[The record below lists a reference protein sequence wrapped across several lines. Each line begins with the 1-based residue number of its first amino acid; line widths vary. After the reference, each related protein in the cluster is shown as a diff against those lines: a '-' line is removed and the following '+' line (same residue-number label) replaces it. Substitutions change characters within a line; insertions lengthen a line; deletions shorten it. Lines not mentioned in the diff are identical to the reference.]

1 MFSSK
6 DGKMIIL
13 SSPSGAGKTTL
24 VKKISK
30 QKNYKISIS
39 HTTREPRANEI
50 DGVDYFF
57 ISENDFQKL
66 IKKNAFLEYANVFKN
81 LYGSTKD
88 QVFNNLE
95 NGHNVL
101 FDIDWQGTKQLKK
114 IKDLSIVTFFI
125 IPPNLKILKE
135 RLLNR
140 HEGQEKLVEERM
152 NKFNEE
158 LSHWNEY
165 DYVLVN
171 DNLEICYNQILDLII
186 KSKKGEKQD
195 QDLEKLEKNIKDL
208 SK

>member
-101 FDIDWQGTKQLKK
+101 FDIDWQGTKQ
-114 IKDLSIVTFFI
+114 IKSQILNYELITFFI
-125 IPPNLKILKE
+125 LPPSREILLE
-135 RLLNR
+135 RLISRGENKEEVIKMRMQQFDKDVLHWIDYDFVVVN
-140 HEGQEKLVEERM
+140 EDLDKCYDEIIGYLENKLIYNKSTVEKHI
-152 NKFNEE
+152 KK
-158 LSHWNEY
+158 
-165 DYVLVN
+165 
-171 DNLEICYNQILDLII
+171 LI
-186 KSKKGEKQD
+186 
-195 QDLEKLEKNIKDL
+195 
-208 SK
+208 